1 MKPTDDTNHAD
12 IAGYL
17 LDMMEPA
24 EKRRVEEHL
33 TGCAECRAEVSE
45 LRFAADAL
53 PLSPPP
59 MVPPPALKARIMA
72 EVEREAALLASAAK
86 PDRAATPAEPAL
98 RRRWFGG
105 GAAALP
111 FPRAAIAALACAML
125 LLGVVLGGVLLGGGS
140 DARTIPFQSSLPQAA
155 AQLEVSDDGATLV
168 AKGLPVPPKGKTY
181 MVWLAR
187 PGQAPEPTSA
197 LFTPNRDGSATAGVA
212 GDLKG
217 VETVLVNT
225 EPVGGSTTPTS
236 APILTA
242 ELT

>member
-1 MKPTDDTNHAD
+1 MTDHERWKDAAGGYVLNALTDDERTAYE
-12 IAGYL
+12 A
-17 LDMMEPA
+17 
-24 EKRRVEEHL
+24 HL
-33 TGCAECRAEVSE
+33 ATCPECRAEVSD

-59 MVPPPALKARIMA
+59 VVPPPALKARIMA

-86 PDRAATPAEPAL
+86 PDRAAAPAEPA
-98 RRRWFGG
+98 RRRRRFAGS
-105 GAAALP
+105 AAALP
-111 FPRAAIAALACAML
+111 FPRASIAALACAML

-168 AKGLPVPPKGKTY
+168 AKGLPVPPEGKTY

-236 APILTA
+236 ASILTA

>member
-1 MKPTDDTNHAD
+1 
-12 IAGYL
+12 
-17 LDMMEPA
+17 
-24 EKRRVEEHL
+24 
-33 TGCAECRAEVSE
+33 
-45 LRFAADAL
+45 
-53 PLSPPP
+53 
-59 MVPPPALKARIMA
+59 
-72 EVEREAALLASAAK
+72 
-86 PDRAATPAEPAL
+86 
-98 RRRWFGG
+98 
-105 GAAALP
+105 
-111 FPRAAIAALACAML
+111 
-125 LLGVVLGGVLLGGGS
+125 VVLGGVLLGGGS

-168 AKGLPVPPKGKTY
+168 AKGLPVPPEGKTY